1 MFLEGKYICTIIIYK
16 INIYLIFFLFFNII
30 YNFIPCA
37 KHVCDAL
44 KFLQIAISLTY
55 FLFITCILNYITNI
69 SDEYFYNVQKLCT
82 FFVPCFNYYKIINYR
97 IIHCFNTCAYVKYYY
112 IVHFKLITV

>member
-1 MFLEGKYICTIIIYK
+1 M
-16 INIYLIFFLFFNII
+16 
-30 YNFIPCA
+30 
-37 KHVCDAL
+37 CDAL

-82 FFVPCFNYYKIINYR
+82 CFLFFVSIITKLL
-97 IIHCFNTCAYVKYYY
+97 ITESY
-112 IVHFKLITV
+112 IVSILVLTLNIIILYILN